1 MKKNIFS
8 TVLLLLFLV
17 SCNSNLKQKEVVVN
31 ELKTWGNLSEIE
43 IKGYDFKYFKTS
55 DRDAYTWLA
64 DFYSKQAREDA
75 SYSAEAA
82 NYAYKEVE
90 KYNSL
95 IEKSQGNL
103 EFYKIEFYKVETDTI
118 HKGIIILNDKNVVVF
133 KRSFK

>member
-1 MKKNIFS
+1 MKKIIFS
-8 TVLLLLFLV
+8 IVLLLLFLV
-17 SCNSNLKQKEVVVN
+17 SCNSNLKQKEVVIN

-64 DFYSKQAREDA
+64 DFYSKQAHEDA

-82 NYAYKEVE
+82 DYSYKEVE
-90 KYNSL
+90 KYNRL

-118 HKGIIILNDKNVVVF
+118 HKGIIILNEKNIVVF